1 MLMPVGIWDPLIKS
15 MLGKRTCGED
25 AEMISMRHVW
35 FEKLRK
41 VSVATLGQLESSGWE
56 GTGWEN
62 RRGWQ
67 MGSSL
72 DTIRG
77 QGKPLKG
84 FNQGRGKFI
93 ECWWELSNETSRA
106 TGIGLPSVDL
116 ESQLKNN
123 WYFNEFT
130 FTCKFSFK
138 KPQAVTLSPYASSP
152 FCSPQWRTSPESPH
166 APSGAGEE
174 QRTQKQRAS
183 LGVGTVGLWK
193 PWVFASLCFPSQGFT
208 CFSIFRRV
216 TDLSAPDW
224 LLMVKG
230 PWCWGR
236 LKAGGEGDDRLTRWT
251 WVWASS
257 GSWWRMGSLACCSH
271 GVTKRWTRLSD
282 WTELS

>member
-1 MLMPVGIWDPLIKS
+1 MLMPMGIWDPLIKS

-35 FEKLRK
+35 FEKPRK
-41 VSVATLGQLESSGWE
+41 ASVATLGQLESSGWE
-56 GTGWEN
+56 GIGREN

-67 MGSSL
+67 IGSGL
-72 DTIRG
+72 DMIRG

-93 ECWWELSNETSRA
+93 ECWWKLSNETSRA
-106 TGIGLPSVDL
+106 TGIGPPSADL

-138 KPQAVTLSPYASSP
+138 KPQAVTVSPYASSP
-152 FCSPQWRTSPESPH
+152 FRSPQWRTSPESPH

-174 QRTQKQRAS
+174 QRTQKQPGS
-183 LGVGTVGLWK
+183 PGVGAASLWK
-193 PWVFASLCFPSQGFT
+193 PRVFALLCLPSQGFT

-224 LLMVKG
+224 LLRKEPDAGKDWRQEEKG
-230 PWCWGR
+230 TTDWLDGHESEQAPGV
-236 LKAGGEGDDRLTRWT
+236 GDGWEA
-251 WVWASS
+251 WHAAV
-257 GSWWRMGSLACCSH
+257 H
-271 GVTKRWTRLSD
+271 GVTKSQTRLSD